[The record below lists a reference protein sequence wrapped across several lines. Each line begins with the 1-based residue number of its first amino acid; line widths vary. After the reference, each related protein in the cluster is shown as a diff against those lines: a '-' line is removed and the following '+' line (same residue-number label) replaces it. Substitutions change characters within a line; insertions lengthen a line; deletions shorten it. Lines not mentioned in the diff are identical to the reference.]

1 MPSNWKSIDKNFPT
15 FTGRE
20 SAEQKIMA
28 LHNYLYQLR
37 EGLQYIF
44 QNLTEDN
51 FNATALKSLSQ
62 SQKNAVEEYL
72 MQVNG
77 LLNQISTSV
86 DTLRGEVSDANRL
99 SGRIGTLEEAVT
111 AEGGLQDRVEVLEE
125 SANNEE
131 DLQNQVALLNETV
144 SAEGGLQDRIGTL
157 EEVVAGVMLNMDKIK
172 RAITVQEDES
182 VIFGALGKR
191 IDLVGDIYINGVLY
205 SQGETQ

>member
-1 MPSNWKSIDKNFPT
+1 M
-15 FTGRE
+15 
-20 SAEQKIMA
+20 SADG
-28 LHNYLYQLR
+28 
-37 EGLQYIF
+37 GLQ
-44 QNLTEDN
+44 D
-51 FNATALKSLSQ
+51 
-62 SQKNAVEEYL
+62 
-72 MQVNG
+72 
-77 LLNQISTSV
+77 
-86 DTLRGEVSDANRL
+86 
-99 SGRIGTLEEAVT
+99 RIGTLEEAVT

-144 SAEGGLQDRIGTL
+144 SADGGLQDRIGTL

>member
-144 SAEGGLQDRIGTL
+144 SADGGLQDRIGTL